1 MPLASACS
9 RLLSLA
15 CIWPCWTESDTLTGQ
30 LPSAVQSQSRATP
43 QTARLLVYAG
53 GQLRRHADGAVPR
66 HGNRPKTRRR
76 IQLRLLQG
84 LPGIGPSRA
93 AALLEQFERVEAVM
107 SASIESMQMVDGIG
121 SKTAASIRW
130 ALE

>member
-1 MPLASACS
+1 MLFPLHGEGAV
-9 RLLSLA
+9 
-15 CIWPCWTESDTLTGQ
+15 ITLTLIYE
-30 LPSAVQSQSRATP
+30 LPLLRSHDPAE
-43 QTARLLVYAG
+43 TARLLVYAG
-53 GQLRRHADGAVPR
+53 DQLRRHSDGAIPR

-76 IQLRLLQG
+76 IQLRVLQG

-107 SASIESMQMVDGIG
+107 SASIESLQMVDGIG